1 MAKNINVSLSE
12 LSEGALQERFDHAL
26 DQVIQNINDLNTDPE
41 KKRKITI
48 DLTILS
54 DEYREDIVID
64 FQVNPKL
71 VPREH
76 VTSRVIIGKNAK
88 GESLANELKSGKRG
102 QMYFD
107 PEDSELKDDKGTPV
121 TEIEKIQ
128 ETDKIKKFKTN

>member
-1 MAKNINVSLSE
+1 MVKNKVLLSE
-12 LSEGALQERFDHAL
+12 LNEGALQERFDFELEQVTKNIL
-26 DQVIQNINDLNTDPE
+26 DSNTDPD

-48 DLTILS
+48 DITVLS
-54 DEYREDIVID
+54 DEYREDMVFDCQIKS
-64 FQVNPKL
+64 KL
-71 VPREH
+71 APREN
-76 VTSRVIIGKNAK
+76 VSSRVLIGKNAK
-88 GESLANELKSGKRG
+88 GEVVTNELKSGQRG

>member
-1 MAKNINVSLSE
+1 MVKNKVLLSE
-12 LSEGALQERFDHAL
+12 LNEGALQERFDFELEQVTKNIL
-26 DQVIQNINDLNTDPE
+26 DPNTDPD

-48 DLTILS
+48 DITVLS
-54 DEYREDIVID
+54 DEYREDMVFDCQIKS
-64 FQVNPKL
+64 KL
-71 VPREH
+71 APRENAS
-76 VTSRVIIGKNAK
+76 SRVLIGKNAK
-88 GESLANELKSGKRG
+88 GEVVTNELKSGQRG

>member
-1 MAKNINVSLSE
+1 MVKNKVLLSE
-12 LSEGALQERFDHAL
+12 LNEGALQERFDFELEQVTKNIL
-26 DQVIQNINDLNTDPE
+26 DPNTDPD

-48 DLTILS
+48 DITVLS
-54 DEYREDIVID
+54 DEYREDMVFDCQIKS
-64 FQVNPKL
+64 KL
-71 VPREH
+71 APREN
-76 VTSRVIIGKNAK
+76 VSSRVLIGKNAK
-88 GESLANELKSGKRG
+88 GEVVTNELKSGQRG

>member
-1 MAKNINVSLSE
+1 MVKNRVLLSE
-12 LSEGALQERFDHAL
+12 LNEGALQERFDFELEQVTKNIL
-26 DQVIQNINDLNTDPE
+26 DPNTDPD

-48 DLTILS
+48 DITVLS
-54 DEYREDIVID
+54 DEYREDMVFDCQIKS
-64 FQVNPKL
+64 KL
-71 VPREH
+71 APRENIS
-76 VTSRVIIGKNAK
+76 SRVLIGKNAK
-88 GESLANELKSGKRG
+88 GEVVTNELKSGQRG